1 MADVQALAPVAGAR
15 PSGDRPSDG
24 TGQDADDSPAPAAV
38 AVTPG
43 GTAPTQGAAPS
54 SSAAAP
60 APPAPPVAGQL
71 AQQVAVFRGAPDGTH
86 SMTVV
91 LRPDNLGPVQVQ
103 VTLDNGVVDLTLR
116 GAHDHGRDA
125 LLQALPD
132 LRRDLQSAGL
142 TCSRLDVDQD
152 TGGSWTAQQQ
162 SSQQQTGQQQAA
174 QQQTGGSLR
183 GQGAGEPTP
192 RPWTRSVDVAERRAA
207 VPSSASP
214 GFDVLA

>member
-1 MADVQALAPVAGAR
+1 
-15 PSGDRPSDG
+15 
-24 TGQDADDSPAPAAV
+24 V
-38 AVTPG
+38 AVLRG
-43 GTAPTQGAAPS
+43 G
-54 SSAAAP
+54 
-60 APPAPPVAGQL
+60 
-71 AQQVAVFRGAPDGTH
+71 PDGTH

-142 TCSRLDVDQD
+142 TCSRLDVDRD

-162 SSQQQTGQQQAA
+162 SSQQQAA
-174 QQQTGGSLR
+174 QQQAGGDQR
-183 GQGAGEPTP
+183 GPAPRSEPAT
-192 RPWTRSVDVAERRAA
+192 TRAWVR
-207 VPSSASP
+207 SP
-214 GFDVLA
+214 GPIDRSTAVTTSSTTSSVVDVLA